1 MLTIFNFCRDT
12 IKYELIKTQLIPN
25 YLVIFIANLK
35 QLVENCYL
43 FFFCMF
49 TNENTWSI
57 WGESD
62 IEKFVLQT
70 FLTVRL
76 RTWNLPMWFNFKFS
90 VLRYSVKIFRIHH
103 FPSVGIYNLH
113 FEDNERLFWN
123 ITSSWDKSLGYTAKG
138 TKFCFSQVMQKNLK
152 IFNSITRIKQQ
163 VPITLPPLEG
173 FKIVAFFQSSHAV
186 QNIFR

>member
-1 MLTIFNFCRDT
+1 MLFVFFLHVHKW
-12 IKYELIKTQLIPN
+12 KYLIDLRWIWYWKICFTDFSN
-25 YLVIFIANLK
+25 SSSKDLK
-35 QLVENCYL
+35 
-43 FFFCMF
+43 
-49 TNENTWSI
+49 
-57 WGESD
+57 
-62 IEKFVLQT
+62 
-70 FLTVRL
+70 
-76 RTWNLPMWFNFKFS
+76 PMWFNFKFSVLRYS